1 MKLLKKEQK
10 ADPEEVLSPLM
21 EKLLKERRKIRKFQ
35 AEHEEIFT
43 SYDKLNQ
50 AFQVAE
56 NELKTAAKKIGAG
69 YEDEDVEVEYT
80 MPQHKFY
87 DPKIVRKMVD
97 AKILDSLGVIQKTE
111 TVDEK
116 VLKALIRA
124 KKVSKKVLEQSLVKE
139 PTGAPRVAIKF
150 KD

>member
-1 MKLLKKEQK
+1 
-10 ADPEEVLSPLM
+10 
-21 EKLLKERRKIRKFQ
+21 
-35 AEHEEIFT
+35 
-43 SYDKLNQ
+43 
-50 AFQVAE
+50 
-56 NELKTAAKKIGAG
+56 
-69 YEDEDVEVEYT
+69 